1 MGNIKQVELIKGLEK
16 IVTKSEKILKLLESQ
31 FIKTNINKGEKFTFK
46 NLKICRPAE
55 GLKPSEIYI
64 LLNKIKKKL

>member
-1 MGNIKQVELIKGLEK
+1 M
-16 IVTKSEKILKLLESQ
+16 TKSEKKNLKIVRKS
-31 FIKTNINKGEKFTFK
+31 IYAKTNINKGEKFTFK

-64 LLNKIKKKL
+64 LLNKKSKRNYKENQKIKK